1 MSLLEDIQSAAVD
14 SNSDLGTILRK
25 CKLLA
30 ARLGSKTL
38 ENWLI
43 YESNGYPLDVEVPD
57 YRIWTH
63 EVKGHFSGPFGS
75 GMRNVPIPLIS
86 LPERVRDSYRTI
98 NANKVLLRLKVC

>member
-43 YESNGYPLDVEVPD
+43 YESNGYPLDVSKSQTIE
-57 YRIWTH
+57 
-63 EVKGHFSGPFGS
+63 FG
-75 GMRNVPIPLIS
+75 LLKLKDTS
-86 LPERVRDSYRTI
+86 LDLSVQACGTS
-98 NANKVLLRLKVC
+98 LSL